1 MSIDFDLTLLLSQAK
16 DDPRFQ
22 RITSNSVRLG
32 TAQLS
37 ADPLLFAT
45 DNLNQPFLGGVSTNT
60 PQFLDVRLDLLFLLK
75 ENIDN
80 TRMIAIDKLHSLIQ
94 TKQYLTT
101 VDVRDTIQSLDID
114 RVLRDSIHLSD
125 KFNVSQNLGRRDVLD
140 AQDKHE
146 LDLGKTLKEF
156 TNSVNSIK
164 KLLKLEMHGAPV
176 GSHYPNYKLANRVS
190 KDYGMIAGL
199 GRDVTSIFPLP
210 NQRDEDYEFV
220 QTSQPAGT
228 PILPAGTF
236 GQGYWKSP
244 GGFQSKINS
253 QNPPDP
259 LGDLSNKHVL
269 YGDENGVVALAPY
282 RRVGMDPDYS
292 FAPFWNRDEI
302 NNRFGEWADGIAG
315 YVYWWMP
322 GYVGELGPLMFTDE
336 AYTGIP
342 DPVIFNGFS
351 NRINRSGNL
360 YFYDVKNGS
369 FPPTNIGHNIPFDP
383 SGAIEVISARTLP
396 SNHSVALPGP
406 GTIAYLV
413 DKILEIVKVTNL
425 KLPTLSIN
433 ARSSVLA
440 GRNKDLSN
448 RISVKSIPKLEKR
461 HTLKNQVAETNSR
474 IQFFAIGRP
483 QNSKSKVVD
492 SNLAAKAKLP
502 RELIRS
508 LDRKGIAIVKSDAL
522 KSGAVTLSKA
532 SKDVRQRQVEFQDI
546 RSSFLVNPANIE
558 LLNSKFSIKDTKE
571 LDVGTNLL
579 NLLNLTSFTSK
590 HPNKSTTSFVF
601 SKDFVLNPK
610 AALDFERINTSTET
624 FLKAILPRLS
634 KLDLKSFES
643 RHSNKSLR
651 EFAEI
656 RDNISVPRA
665 PSVQSSLV
673 SVLSFF
679 KFVPDMK
686 FESSAE
692 FVKHFDIRDV
702 HKIPKTETADLKSST
717 LTPLA
722 RIKTSSVGVKSEDR
736 DQGSIGDVFFTFGT
750 GMSELAEFSQRVT
763 KDFDKNFPSLN
774 LKIVTPIIQGK
785 ARYEVERLL
794 IKDTRHGHK
803 VGKAL
808 QNKLYILDHKVEK
821 DYKKPI
827 KTVGD
832 LRDLIINDPNKFN
845 LLAER
850 FIAKD
855 DFNPWLFIKNNIS
868 VISVSDSDTK
878 DITQSIH
885 RDTFSSSETGYI
897 WARDEE
903 YTEGA
908 YFLQPYVAAIP
919 PGRSRQF

>member
-1 MSIDFDLTLLLSQAK
+1 MSLDFDLTLLLSQAK

-22 RITSNSVRLG
+22 RITSNSIRLG

-45 DNLNQPFLGGVSTNT
+45 ENLNEPFLGGVSTNT

-75 ENIDN
+75 HNIDN

-101 VDVRDTIQSLDID
+101 VDVKDTIQSLDID
-114 RVLRDSIHLSD
+114 TVLRDSIHLFD
-125 KFNVSQNLGRRDVLD
+125 QFNVSQDLGRRDVLD

-146 LDLGKTLKEF
+146 LDLGKTLREF
-156 TNSVNSIK
+156 TNSVDSIK
-164 KLLKLEMHGAPV
+164 KLLKLEMHRAPV
-176 GSHYPNYKLANRVS
+176 GSHYPNYELANRLS
-190 KDYGMIAGL
+190 RDYGIVGGF
-199 GRDVTSIFPLP
+199 GRDFGIGGDQADQYYWANSSMWTGFSALNRHPKYGNINVGGAGSSEIPPLAPIF
-210 NQRDEDYEFV
+210 V
-220 QTSQPAGT
+220 SG
-228 PILPAGTF
+228 I
-236 GQGYWKSP
+236 S
-244 GGFQSKINS
+244 
-253 QNPPDP
+253 NPPFW
-259 LGDLSNKHVL
+259 
-269 YGDENGVVALAPY
+269 YGNTGGWL
-282 RRVGMDPDYS
+282 
-292 FAPFWNRDEI
+292 
-302 NNRFGEWADGIAG
+302 
-315 YVYWWMP
+315 YWWMP
-322 GYVGELGPLMFTDE
+322 GYGLQSGSNVFEDD
-336 AYTGIP
+336 AYTGVPNSSGYVNRRFNIYAWNLTNSNPYIP
-342 DPVIFNGFS
+342 NFFTNPTDS
-351 NRINRSGNL
+351 N
-360 YFYDVKNGS
+360 YWKKH
-369 FPPTNIGHNIPFDP
+369 PE
-383 SGAIEVISARTLP
+383 EVIDAQTLP
-396 SNHSVALPGP
+396 SSHRANIPGP
-406 GTIAYLV
+406 GTIAYIV
-413 DKILEIVKVTNL
+413 DKILEIVKFTNL

-448 RISVKSIPKLEKR
+448 RISVKSIPKLERR
-461 HTLKNQVAETNSR
+461 HRLKNQVAETKSR

-492 SNLAAKAKLP
+492 SNLAGKAKLP

-508 LDRKGIAIVKSDAL
+508 LDRKGIAIVKGDAL
-522 KSGAVTLSKA
+522 ESRAGTLSRA
-532 SKDVRQRQVEFQDI
+532 SKDVKQRQVEFQDI

-558 LLNSKFSIKDTKE
+558 LLNSKFTIKDAKE
-571 LDVGTNLL
+571 LNVGTNLL

-590 HPNKSTTSFVF
+590 HPNKSTTSFAF
-601 SKDFVLNPK
+601 SKDFALKPK
-610 AALDFERINTSTET
+610 ATLNFDRINTSAEA

-643 RHSNKSLR
+643 RHSNKALR
-651 EFAEI
+651 ELAEI
-656 RDNISVPRA
+656 RDIISVPRA

-702 HKIPKTETADLKSST
+702 HKVPKTETADLKSST

-722 RIKTSSVGVKSEDR
+722 RIKTSSIGVKSEDR

-785 ARYEVERLL
+785 ARYEIERLL
-794 IKDTRHGHK
+794 IEDTRHGHK

>member
-1 MSIDFDLTLLLSQAK
+1 MSLDFDLTLLLSQAK

-22 RITSNSVRLG
+22 RITSNSIRLG

-45 DNLNQPFLGGVSTNT
+45 ENLNEPFLGGVSTNT
-60 PQFLDVRLDLLFLLK
+60 PQFLDLRLDLLFLLK

-101 VDVRDTIQSLDID
+101 VDVKDTIQSLDID
-114 RVLRDSIHLSD
+114 TVLRDSIHLFD
-125 KFNVSQNLGRRDVLD
+125 QFNVSQDLGRRDVLD

-156 TNSVNSIK
+156 TNSVDSIK
-164 KLLKLEMHGAPV
+164 KLLKLEMHRAPV
-176 GSHYPNYKLANRVS
+176 GSHYPNYELANRLS
-190 KDYGMIAGL
+190 EEYGTIGGF
-199 GRDVTSIFPLP
+199 GRDLPGFPVRQAHEYEWVATNYWNHRFTFAHP
-210 NQRDEDYEFV
+210 YYGTEDGVIQLKPVLQYGANYPFWG
-220 QTSQPAGT
+220 PGT
-228 PILPAGTF
+228 P
-236 GQGYWKSP
+236 
-244 GGFQSKINS
+244 
-253 QNPPDP
+253 NP
-259 LGDLSNKHVL
+259 NAV
-269 YGDENGVVALAPY
+269 
-282 RRVGMDPDYS
+282 
-292 FAPFWNRDEI
+292 
-302 NNRFGEWADGIAG
+302 AG
-315 YVYWWMP
+315 YLYWWMP
-322 GYVGELGPLMFTDE
+322 GYQFGPFSGGFLSFGDTAFSE
-336 AYTGIP
+336 ESPIP
-342 DPVIFNGFS
+342 PQGGT
-351 NRINRSGNL
+351 NRAANL
-360 YFYDVKNGS
+360 YFFNVKNGAQGPMS
-369 FPPTNIGHNIPFDP
+369 TGEGTPFDP
-383 SGAIEVISARTLP
+383 SGTVEIIDAKTLP
-396 SNHSVALPGP
+396 SSDKATFPGP
-406 GTIAYLV
+406 GTIAYIV
-413 DKILEIVKVTNL
+413 DKILEIVKFTNL

-433 ARSSVLA
+433 ARSSILA
-440 GRNKDLSN
+440 GRSKDLSN
-448 RISVKSIPKLEKR
+448 RISVKSIPKLERR
-461 HTLKNQVAETNSR
+461 HRLKNQVAETKSR

-492 SNLAAKAKLP
+492 SNLAGKAKLP

-508 LDRKGIAIVKSDAL
+508 LDRKGIAIVKGDAL
-522 KSGAVTLSKA
+522 ESRAGTLSKA
-532 SKDVRQRQVEFQDI
+532 SKDVKQRQVEFQDI

-558 LLNSKFSIKDTKE
+558 LLNSKFTIKDAKE

-590 HPNKSTTSFVF
+590 QPNKSTTSFAF
-601 SKDFVLNPK
+601 SKDFALKPK
-610 AALDFERINTSTET
+610 ATLNFDRINTSTEA

-643 RHSNKSLR
+643 RHSNKALR
-651 EFAEI
+651 ELAEI

-702 HKIPKTETADLKSST
+702 HKVPKTETADLKSST

-785 ARYEVERLL
+785 ARYEIERLL
-794 IKDTRHGHK
+794 IEDTRHGHK

>member
-1 MSIDFDLTLLLSQAK
+1 MSLDFDLTLLLSQAK

-22 RITSNSVRLG
+22 RITSNSIRLG

-45 DNLNQPFLGGVSTNT
+45 ENLNEPFLGGVSTNT

-101 VDVRDTIQSLDID
+101 VDVKDTIQSLNID
-114 RVLRDSIHLSD
+114 TVLRDSIHLFD
-125 KFNVSQNLGRRDVLD
+125 QFNVSQDLGRRDVLD
-140 AQDKHE
+140 AEDKHE

-156 TNSVNSIK
+156 TNSIDSIK
-164 KLLKLEMHGAPV
+164 KLLKLEMHRAPV
-176 GSHYPNYKLANRVS
+176 ASHYPNYELANRLS
-190 KDYGMIAGL
+190 RDYGIVGGF
-199 GRDVTSIFPLP
+199 GRDFGIGGDQADQYYWLDSSAWLGLSAINRHPKYGQINVGGAGSSEIPPLAPIF
-210 NQRDEDYEFV
+210 V
-220 QTSQPAGT
+220 SG
-228 PILPAGTF
+228 I
-236 GQGYWKSP
+236 S
-244 GGFQSKINS
+244 
-253 QNPPDP
+253 NPPFW
-259 LGDLSNKHVL
+259 
-269 YGDENGVVALAPY
+269 YGNTGGWL
-282 RRVGMDPDYS
+282 
-292 FAPFWNRDEI
+292 
-302 NNRFGEWADGIAG
+302 
-315 YVYWWMP
+315 YWWMP
-322 GYVGELGPLMFTDE
+322 GYGLQSGSNVFEDD
-336 AYTGIP
+336 AYTGVPNSSGYVNRKFNIYAWNLTNSNPYIP
-342 DPVIFNGFS
+342 NFFTNPTDS
-351 NRINRSGNL
+351 N
-360 YFYDVKNGS
+360 YWKKH
-369 FPPTNIGHNIPFDP
+369 PE
-383 SGAIEVISARTLP
+383 EVIDAQTLP
-396 SNHSVALPGP
+396 SSHRANIPGP
-406 GTIAYLV
+406 GTIAYIV
-413 DKILEIVKVTNL
+413 DKILEIVKFTNL

-448 RISVKSIPKLEKR
+448 RISVKSIPKLERR
-461 HTLKNQVAETNSR
+461 HRLKNQVAETKSR

-492 SNLAAKAKLP
+492 SNLAGKAKLP
-502 RELIRS
+502 RELIKS
-508 LDRKGIAIVKSDAL
+508 LDRKGIAIVKGDAL
-522 KSGAVTLSKA
+522 ESRAGTLSRA
-532 SKDVRQRQVEFQDI
+532 SKDVKQRQVEFQDI

-558 LLNSKFSIKDTKE
+558 LLNSKFTIKDAKE

-590 HPNKSTTSFVF
+590 HPNKSTTSFAF
-601 SKDFVLNPK
+601 SKDFALKPK
-610 AALDFERINTSTET
+610 ATLNFDRINTSTEA

-643 RHSNKSLR
+643 RHSNKALR
-651 EFAEI
+651 EFAKI

-702 HKIPKTETADLKSST
+702 HKVPKTETADLKSST

-794 IKDTRHGHK
+794 IQDTRHGHK

-868 VISVSDSDTK
+868 VISVSDSNTK